1 MKIKTTA
8 YIYFTKYTWQDK
20 GIYQVFSYKYEDDE
34 NRTFVCEQVIEIEVP
49 EDYDPTAQQIAAL
62 ESQKV
67 KVMSESY
74 DTVKEIND
82 RISKLQALEY
92 TA

>member
-1 MKIKTTA
+1 MKIKTTVH
-8 YIYFTKYTWQDK
+8 IYFTKYTWQDK

-34 NRTFVCEQVIEIEVP
+34 NRTFVCHQVIEIEVP

-74 DTVKEIND
+74 DTVKEINT

-92 TA
+92 TP

>member
-1 MKIKTTA
+1 
-8 YIYFTKYTWQDK
+8 
-20 GIYQVFSYKYEDDE
+20 
-34 NRTFVCEQVIEIEVP
+34 VCEQVIEIEVP

>member
-1 MKIKTTA
+1 MKIQTFV

-34 NRTFVCEQVIEIEVP
+34 NRTFVSEQEIEIEVP
-49 EDYDPTAQQIAAL
+49 DKYDPMAQKIASL
-62 ESQKV
+62 ESQKE
-67 KVMSESY
+67 KAMSDY
-74 DTVKEIND
+74 NDTVREINI